1 MNNNLNFYKITFITI
16 IIIILLMQIYV
27 LFLLLLFYNLFI
39 RTLEIYRSE
48 DKSIMFVM
56 CRSNKGWSVLC
67 WRNGMHGEISFLSL
81 ILFPWHLPW
90 PSYTTFFQ
98 WIPNFHEEKEEKH
111 NSGIEFPQT
120 EEIQEGPAENAVAQ
134 SSLALVLSR
143 HLVQSVK
150 SVFLRLKV
158 LMLQGVY
165 F

>member
-67 WRNGMHGEISFLSL
+67 WRNGMHGEISFLSHS
-81 ILFPWHLPW
+81 I
-90 PSYTTFFQ
+90 
-98 WIPNFHEEKEEKH
+98 
-111 NSGIEFPQT
+111 
-120 EEIQEGPAENAVAQ
+120 
-134 SSLALVLSR
+134 SLASTLT
-143 HLVQSVK
+143 
-150 SVFLRLKV
+150 FLYNIFSMNTK
-158 LMLQGVY
+158 
-165 F
+165 FS